1 MAVHRAA
8 VIEIRQLEAE
18 DRRAWER
25 MFRAY
30 IDFYGLSLDSAAYG
44 RTWDA
49 LLEDTR
55 VHARAAWI
63 DETMCGFAHFL
74 LHPHTH
80 ANDVC
85 YLQDLFTTPEARGQ
99 GVARK
104 LIAYVTAWARA
115 RDCSSVY
122 WQTHLRNSRARK
134 LYDKVAEHRG
144 FIVYEIDL

>member
-1 MAVHRAA
+1 M
-8 VIEIRQLEAE
+8 IEVRRLEAE
-18 DRRAWER
+18 DRCEWER

-30 IDFYGLSLDSAAYG
+30 IDFYGHSLDSAAYDRAWQG
-44 RTWDA
+44 VF
-49 LLEDTR
+49 EDTR

-63 DETMCGFAHFL
+63 DGTMCGFAHFL
-74 LHPHTH
+74 VHPHSN

-85 YLQDLFTTPEARGQ
+85 YLQDLFTVPEARGQ
-99 GVARK
+99 GVARR

-115 RDCSSVY
+115 RECSAVY
-122 WQTHLRNSRARK
+122 WQTHVRNTRARK